1 MSFDR
6 REHASSMSFGLPQQ
20 PFCEDSL
27 FYPSSLA
34 PLLVLLAILLLPP
47 LLLHISSSSVGIL
60 VQGFPW
66 AMLTTL
72 DWPDCSAELAA
83 LDLPDCKALRLA
95 EGRTRQD
102 QVDAGGAPR
111 HLRVQA
117 GDTRA
122 AAGQDRASSS
132 G

>member
-1 MSFDR
+1 
-6 REHASSMSFGLPQQ
+6 MSFGLPQQ

-95 EGRTRQD
+95 EGRTLITIIIIIILTITIIMIIFHRSTFIF
-102 QVDAGGAPR
+102 
-111 HLRVQA
+111 HLAVR
-117 GDTRA
+117 T
-122 AAGQDRASSS
+122 
-132 G
+132 